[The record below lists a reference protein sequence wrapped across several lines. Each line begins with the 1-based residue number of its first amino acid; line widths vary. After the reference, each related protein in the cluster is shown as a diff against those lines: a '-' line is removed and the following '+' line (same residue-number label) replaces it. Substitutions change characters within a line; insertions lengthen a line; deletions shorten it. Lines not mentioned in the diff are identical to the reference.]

1 MSAGTPIALLSG
13 TANLGYFAPLL
24 EAALPGA
31 QVSIWPDPACLQA
44 EVAVCWNTPPGLY
57 AQMPNL
63 KLVHS
68 IAAGVDNVVAG
79 QDLRG
84 LPVCRV
90 VDPDLAQGMVEYV
103 SWAVLY
109 FHRNLDRAVAQQ
121 RDHVWKRPPLKRAA
135 DFRVGVMGLGELGR
149 TVATA
154 LRGFGYP
161 VSGWARSP
169 RRLPGIT
176 TFAGPETFTDFL
188 GRSDVLVN
196 LLPLTDATR
205 GILGKPVFDALP
217 PGAAIVG
224 CGRGEHLV
232 EADLA
237 SALASGQLRGA
248 VLDVFAQEPLPA
260 DHPLWSMPGV
270 VVTPHMATMA
280 APAVIVQQV
289 ADNIRRLQSSQPLRN
304 AVDTAR
310 GY

>member
-1 MSAGTPIALLSG
+1 MSPQPHIALLSQS
-13 TANLGYFAPLL
+13 ANLAYFAPLL
-24 EAALPGA
+24 QNALPGA
-31 QVSIWPDPACLQA
+31 KVSVWPDPHCLKA
-44 EVAVCWNTPPGLY
+44 EVAMCWNTTPGLY

-63 KLVHS
+63 KLIHS

-103 SWAVLY
+103 LWAVLY
-109 FHRNLDRAVAQQ
+109 FHRNLDRAAAQQ
-121 RDHVWKRPPLKRAA
+121 LEHVWKRPPLKRAA
-135 DFRVGVMGLGELGR
+135 DFRVGVMGLGELGHK
-149 TVATA
+149 VATA
-154 LRGFGYP
+154 LSAFGYP

-169 RRLPGIT
+169 RDLAGIT
-176 TFAGPETFTDFL
+176 TYAGPQTFETFL
-188 GRSDVLVN
+188 GQSDVLIN

-205 GILGKPVFDALP
+205 GILGKATFDALP
-217 PGAAIVG
+217 QGAAVVG

-237 SALASGQLRGA
+237 QALTSGQLRGS
-248 VLDVFAQEPLPA
+248 VLDVFAQEPLPV
-260 DHPLWSMPGV
+260 DNSLWSMPGV

-289 ADNIRRLQSSQPLRN
+289 ADNICRLQSSQPLRN
-304 AVDTAR
+304 AVDMAR

>member
-1 MSAGTPIALLSG
+1 MSAKIRIALLSE
-13 TANLGYFAPLL
+13 TANLAYFAPLL
-24 EAALPGA
+24 QAALPGA
-31 QVSIWPDPACLQA
+31 EVAVWPDPGCLQA
-44 EVAVCWNTPPGLY
+44 EVAVCWNTTPGLY

-63 KLVHS
+63 KLIHS

-103 SWAVLY
+103 LWAVLY

-121 RDHVWKRPPLKRAA
+121 KEHLWKRPPLKRAA
-135 DFRVGVMGLGELGR
+135 DFRVGVMGLGELGNK
-149 TVATA
+149 VATA
-154 LRGFGYP
+154 LSGFGYP

-169 RRLPGIT
+169 RELAGIT
-176 TFAGPETFTDFL
+176 THAGSESLTAFL
-188 GRSDVLVN
+188 GQSDVLVN

-217 PGAAIVG
+217 KGAAIVG

-237 SALASGQLRGA
+237 DALASGQLRGA

-260 DHPLWSMPGV
+260 GNPLWDMPGV

-289 ADNIRRLQSSQPLRN
+289 TENIRRMQSSQPLRN

>member
-1 MSAGTPIALLSG
+1 MSTTTRIALLSE

-24 EAALPGA
+24 EAAVPGA
-31 QVSIWPDPACLQA
+31 QVFVWPDPRCLQA
-44 EVAVCWNTPPGLY
+44 EVAVCWNTTPGLY

-63 KLVHS
+63 QLIHS

-79 QDLRG
+79 HDLRG

-103 SWAVLY
+103 LWAVLY

-121 RDHVWKRPPLKRAA
+121 RDHVWKRPQLKRAA
-135 DFRVGVMGLGELGR
+135 GFRVGVMGLGELGSK
-149 TVATA
+149 VATA
-154 LRGFGYP
+154 LSGFGYP

-169 RRLPGIT
+169 RELPGIT
-176 TFAGPETFTDFL
+176 TCAGPGTFTHFL
-188 GRSDVLVN
+188 GQTDVLVN

-205 GILGKPVFDALP
+205 SILAKPVFDALP
-217 PGAAIVG
+217 KGAAIVG

-237 SALASGQLRGA
+237 DALASGQLRGA

-260 DHPLWSMPGV
+260 HHPLWDMPGV

-280 APAVIVQQV
+280 APEVIVQQV
-289 ADNIRRLQSSQPLRN
+289 ADNIRRRQSSQPLRN